1 MKTLLIFASFLAPI
15 SASAEAKLTLFRWN
29 PGYRAENIPVLSQTL
44 TAAEIDSVKKG
55 TLPESKEIFRGCYL
69 AHLEFT
75 QDRNPA
81 SVKPVSEIH
90 RVCTTT
96 AKETN

>member
-1 MKTLLIFASFLAPI
+1 MKALLLIGLMLLPAAAF
-15 SASAEAKLTLFRWN
+15 AEAKLTLFRWN
-29 PGYRAENIPVLSQTL
+29 PGYRAENVPVISQIL
-44 TAAEIDSVKKG
+44 TASELDSVKNG
-55 TLPESKEIFRGCYL
+55 NLPESKEIFRGCYL

-96 AKETN
+96 AKETK